1 MGFLI
6 WWRKRGGV
14 FWWTTILVI
23 LSIGTLVG
31 VLVPVSRQM
40 GHLDF
45 RPPPDISATIEAD
58 KTSVSEGDTVTFI
71 VNHLNGG
78 GSEAGAVTVNIHLP
92 DQLTATSVE
101 PGTPACSQAGKL
113 ERFASQEAGQIT
125 GEPGGIMKCLLGT
138 RMENSSGRIKLV
150 TTVGEV
156 ASGDNLD
163 VDVWLA
169 SYRTDTVA
177 KDEFAWGNNCT
188 SMTLVAGSGGSPTA
202 RNLDCSA
209 LGLIAQSLVLN
220 ADTKEAVPGK
230 AFTLTA
236 SYENV
241 PTLEEGEA
249 DTIVLDIKLPN
260 ELTANRL
267 QQYNDDKALT
277 EETTCSHPNQL
288 EEFAEE
294 GRGQVT
300 NEPGGTISC
309 IAGSRSAGA
318 LGRVRIETGVA
329 NAVSGSTIDVEVCAR
344 RELDSSAAASN
355 CTMLALPVQMP

>member
-1 MGFLI
+1 M
-6 WWRKRGGV
+6 
-14 FWWTTILVI
+14 
-23 LSIGTLVG
+23 
-31 VLVPVSRQM
+31 
-40 GHLDF
+40 
-45 RPPPDISATIEAD
+45 
-58 KTSVSEGDTVTFI
+58 
-71 VNHLNGG
+71 
-78 GSEAGAVTVNIHLP
+78 
-92 DQLTATSVE
+92 
-101 PGTPACSQAGKL
+101 
-113 ERFASQEAGQIT
+113 
-125 GEPGGIMKCLLGT
+125 
-138 RMENSSGRIKLV
+138 

-177 KDEFAWGNNCT
+177 KDEFAWSNNCT
-188 SMTLVAGSGGSPTA
+188 SITLVAGSGGSPTA
-202 RNLDCSA
+202 RSLECSV
-209 LGLIAQSLVLN
+209 LGLIAQSLNVR
-220 ADTKEAVPGK
+220 ADTEKAVPGQ

-241 PTLEEGEA
+241 PTLEEGVAE
-249 DTIVLDIKLPN
+249 TIVLDIKLPN

-329 NAVSGSTIDVEVCAR
+329 NVVSGSTIDVEVCAR
-344 RELDSSAAASN
+344 REQDSSAASN
-355 CTMLALPVQMP
+355 CAMLALPVQMP